1 MHLSTTV
8 CFHNIHI
15 IIIVAFIPQK
25 YEECNCHF
33 LIGEMS
39 RHDIHENEKNSVGWC
54 TVSKRTQD
62 RPWRVSDESCM
73 VSYCYVTS
81 MFQVEAS
88 KLLSSVNCNLE
99 TRNNPE
105 EQIRRANN
113 YFLLWFIRKNGSGYV
128 ENFKNTPIR
137 NSCTL
142 TPRAIIAF
150 FKASMN
156 YLKTIVLFILT
167 PLILFIEC
175 L

>member
-39 RHDIHENEKNSVGWC
+39 RHDIHENEKKSVSWC

-62 RPWRVSDESCM
+62 RPWRVFDESCICM
-73 VSYCYVTS
+73 VSYCYITS

-99 TRNNPE
+99 ARNNPE

-113 YFLLWFIRKNGSGYV
+113 YFYCGSSEKTV
-128 ENFKNTPIR
+128 V
-137 NSCTL
+137 
-142 TPRAIIAF
+142 A
-150 FKASMN
+150 M
-156 YLKTIVLFILT
+156 LKSLKIL
-167 PLILFIEC
+167 PSEIHAPSPHVQ
-175 L
+175 

>member
-33 LIGEMS
+33 LICEMS

-62 RPWRVSDESCM
+62 RPWRVFDESCM
-73 VSYCYVTS
+73 VSYCYITS

-99 TRNNPE
+99 ATRKSKLGE
-105 EQIRRANN
+105 RITI
-113 YFLLWFIRKNGSGYV
+113 FIVVHQKKR
-128 ENFKNTPIR
+128 
-137 NSCTL
+137 
-142 TPRAIIAF
+142 
-150 FKASMN
+150 
-156 YLKTIVLFILT
+156 
-167 PLILFIEC
+167 
-175 L
+175 

>member
-39 RHDIHENEKNSVGWC
+39 RHDIHENEKNSVSWC

-62 RPWRVSDESCM
+62 RPWRVFDESCICM
-73 VSYCYVTS
+73 VSYCYITS

-99 TRNNPE
+99 ARRNNPE

-113 YFLLWFIRKNGSGYV
+113 YFYCGSSEKTV
-128 ENFKNTPIR
+128 V
-137 NSCTL
+137 
-142 TPRAIIAF
+142 A
-150 FKASMN
+150 M
-156 YLKTIVLFILT
+156 LKSLKIL
-167 PLILFIEC
+167 PSEIHAPSPHVQ
-175 L
+175 

>member
-39 RHDIHENEKNSVGWC
+39 RHDIHENEKNSVSWC

-62 RPWRVSDESCM
+62 RPWRVFDESCICM
-73 VSYCYVTS
+73 VSYCYITS

-99 TRNNPE
+99 ARNNPE

-113 YFLLWFIRKNGSGYV
+113 YFYCGSSEKTV
-128 ENFKNTPIR
+128 V
-137 NSCTL
+137 
-142 TPRAIIAF
+142 A
-150 FKASMN
+150 M
-156 YLKTIVLFILT
+156 LKSLKIL
-167 PLILFIEC
+167 PSEIHAPSPHVQ
-175 L
+175 

>member
-1 MHLSTTV
+1 MKEIPHIMLVLQMHLSTTV

-39 RHDIHENEKNSVGWC
+39 RHGIHENEKNSVSWC

-62 RPWRVSDESCM
+62 RPRRVFDESCICM
-73 VSYCYVTS
+73 VSYCYITS

-99 TRNNPE
+99 ARNNPE

-113 YFLLWFIRKNGSGYV
+113 YFYCGSSEKTV
-128 ENFKNTPIR
+128 V
-137 NSCTL
+137 
-142 TPRAIIAF
+142 A
-150 FKASMN
+150 M
-156 YLKTIVLFILT
+156 LKSLKIL
-167 PLILFIEC
+167 PSEIHAPSPHVQ
-175 L
+175 